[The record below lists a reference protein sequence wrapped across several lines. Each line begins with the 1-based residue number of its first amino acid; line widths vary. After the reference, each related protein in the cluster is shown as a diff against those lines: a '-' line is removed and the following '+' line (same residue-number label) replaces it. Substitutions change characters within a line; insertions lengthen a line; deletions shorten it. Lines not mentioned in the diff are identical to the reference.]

1 MLTLAVAAVAHGLAL
16 HPLVGLAE
24 VGAASVEVALIRA
37 AWAQLLFLA
46 AVLKLLAVL
55 AVAGSLSARSGLWI
69 WPWTL
74 PA

>member
-1 MLTLAVAAVAHGLAL
+1 MVAVAAEAHGLGL
-16 HPLVGLAE
+16 HPLVGLAGVE
-24 VGAASVEVALIRA
+24 AASEEVALIRA

-55 AVAGSLSARSGLWI
+55 AVAGSLAARSALWI